1 MIYNIRHARNLTQAI
16 VNRIQ
21 EENQLSQGWGGGGE
35 VNLDLRNDGFIENTR
50 IYHELATN
58 RIPSNL
64 TRMRAFHDG
73 DVLVTPHLPE
83 YGRVSIHFV
92 KGNFPECY
100 SYVPDDSSHQ
110 NHRISLQK
118 SVGLYREISIKNLML
133 LPWYTQLGAL
143 RLPVLPISDFAGIFF
158 NIVHAMDA
166 DPARKYPT
174 SELDEFF
181 TDLKVR
187 VVSIVAARL
196 GEIPPAGRNRIS
208 FESVC
213 ERLLLS
219 AGYEIVGGNLYDGQ
233 GGDVDLIC
241 RRPRRDMSV
250 FEGGDVTLY
259 VQVKRHEGQTSEE
272 AVQQVI
278 NMIQANP
285 QADGCVMSLADDY
298 TLEAKIL
305 AEGNGIVLL
314 NQDEICSLILQNFS
328 ANFFG

>member
-1 MIYNIRHARNLTQAI
+1 MIYNIRHDRNLTGAI

-35 VNLDLRNDGFIENTR
+35 VNLDLRQDGFIENTKD
-50 IYHELATN
+50 YHELATN

-64 TRMRAFHDG
+64 TRMRTFQDG

-83 YGRVSIHFV
+83 CGQVSIHFV
-92 KGNFPECY
+92 NGNFPDCY
-100 SYVPDDSSHQ
+100 SYVPDDNSHQ
-110 NHRISLQK
+110 NHRISLQN
-118 SVGLYREISIKNLML
+118 SVGLDREISINNLML
-133 LPWYTQLGAL
+133 LPWYTQLRAL
-143 RLPVLPISDFAGIFF
+143 RLPVLPISEFAGIFL
-158 NIVHAMDA
+158 NIVHAMNA
-166 DPARKYPT
+166 DSAKEYPT
-174 SELDEFF
+174 SKLDEFF
-181 TDLKVR
+181 TDLKHN
-187 VVSIVAARL
+187 VVSTVATRL
-196 GEIPPAGRNRIS
+196 REIPPAGRNIVS

-219 AGYEIVGGNLYDGQ
+219 AGYETVGGNLYDGQ

-241 RRPRRDMSV
+241 RRSRRDMSI

-259 VQVKRHEGQTSEE
+259 VQVKRHVGQTPEK

-298 TLEAKIL
+298 TTEAKIL

-314 NQDEICSLILQNFS
+314 NKDEICSLIL
-328 ANFFG
+328 

>member
-1 MIYNIRHARNLTQAI
+1 MIYNIRHDRKLTGAI

-35 VNLDLRNDGFIENTR
+35 VNLDLREDCFIENTR

-58 RIPSNL
+58 RIPNNL
-64 TRMRAFHDG
+64 TWMREFHDG

-83 YGRVSIHFV
+83 YGQVSIHFV
-92 KGNFPECY
+92 NGNFPDCY
-100 SYVPDDSSHQ
+100 NYVPGDDSYL
-110 NHRISLQK
+110 NHRISLHR
-118 SVGLYREISIKNLML
+118 SVGLDREISMRNLIL
-133 LPWYTQLGAL
+133 LPWYAKLQAL
-143 RLPVLPISDFAGIFF
+143 RLPVLPKPEFAGIFLD
-158 NIVHAMDA
+158 IVHAMDA
-166 DPARKYPT
+166 DPAKEYPT
-174 SELDEFF
+174 SPLDEFF
-181 TDLKVR
+181 DDLQQR
-187 VVSIVAARL
+187 VVDMVVARL
-196 GEIPPAGRNRIS
+196 REIPPAGRNINS

-213 ERLLLS
+213 ESLLLS
-219 AGYEIVGGNLYDGQ
+219 AGYETVGGNLYDGQ

-285 QADGCVMSLADDY
+285 QADGCVMSLADGY
-298 TLEAKIL
+298 TPKAKIL
-305 AEGNGIVLL
+305 AESNGIVLL
-314 NQDEICSLILQNFS
+314 NKDEICSLILQNFS